1 MLESVYQKK
10 VIERWEKNGFYVI
23 KLAKT
28 NKNGIPDL
36 LCIKPGEIIF
46 VEVKAA
52 NGKLSALQKYRIS
65 ELETK
70 GFKVI
75 VDKYEMDNHT
85 SK

>member
-1 MLESVYQKK
+1 MLESAYQRK

-46 VEVKAA
+46 VEVKAV

-65 ELETK
+65 ELELK

-75 VDKYEMDNHT
+75 VDEMDNHT

>member
-1 MLESVYQKK
+1 MLESTYQRK
-10 VIERWEKNGFYVI
+10 VIDRWEKLGFYVI

-36 LCIKPGEIIF
+36 LCIKPGETIF
-46 VEVKAA
+46 IEVKAA

-75 VDKYEMDNHT
+75 VDEMDNHT

>member
-1 MLESVYQKK
+1 MLESAYQRK
-10 VIERWEKNGFYVI
+10 VIERWEKLGFYVI

-36 LCIKPGEIIF
+36 LWMKPGEIIF
-46 VEVKAA
+46 VEVKAV

-65 ELETK
+65 ELELK

-75 VDKYEMDNHT
+75 VDEMDNHT

>member
-10 VIERWEKNGFYVI
+10 VIARWEKAGFYVI

-36 LCIKPGEIIF
+36 LCMKPGEIIF
-46 VEVKAA
+46 VEVKSA
-52 NGKLSALQKYRIS
+52 NGKLSEIQKYRIK
-65 ELETK
+65 ELEIK

-75 VDKYEMDNHT
+75 VDRYEVDHNP